1 MKLPDTGETVDLRVG
16 DVAYFSAG
24 TRSIWTITEPFK
36 KFTVI
41 SN

>member
-1 MKLPDTGETVDLRVG
+1 MAAVPPKYVVHH
-16 DVAYFSAG
+16 AG
-24 TRSIWTITEPFK
+24 AFKYEPMLIKGEPFK